1 MGGIRW
7 RTGGPWRHG
16 HGGRV
21 LVVGSYRGVELS
33 RQHPL
38 SNTLGELA
46 RHPRFD
52 RLRLRGLS
60 REDVGSFLEGVLG
73 RPPAAE
79 LVAALHSQTE
89 GNLLFLTEIV
99 RFLVQEGVLTP
110 ERGSLHTPSGQSAGT
125 SVRVRIPEGIREVIG
140 QRLNRLSQ
148 GCNHLLSIASVIGRE
163 FSLEEVSAVLDA
175 EAEEHVVERLEEAV
189 GARVIEEPP
198 QARGRYQFT
207 HALIRETLY
216 DELTTARRVR
226 LHRRIGEALEHLYAA
241 HLDPHLGQ
249 LAHHFAEAAQGGG
262 ADKAVAYAVRAGGRS
277 MALLAYEEAV
287 RFYRMALD
295 ELELGDPMDAAERCR
310 LQLALGAAQ
319 SKAGEFPQA
328 RETLLRAAGVA
339 RADLPR
345 DGLWVTC
352 ITYLSEVCAFLG
364 DADRA
369 ATLYRLLLPYAQHN
383 IVAGGGVA
391 CYGAG
396 SRYLGLL
403 AATMGQWVEADR
415 HFEAALALNARMG
428 ARPWLAH
435 TRYDFATMLLA
446 RGQPGDRERAVA
458 LLDEALASARAL
470 GMYSLQ
476 GHIAACMQPLETR
489 TQTVQAYHGDLS
501 PREAEVLRLLAVG
514 KSNRDIADTLCISL
528 STVAT
533 HVRSILRKTGAANR
547 TEAAAYAL
555 RQGLA
560 EG

>member
-1 MGGIRW
+1 MARRLGD
-7 RTGGPWRHG
+7 
-16 HGGRV
+16 
-21 LVVGSYRGVELS
+21 LAALAF
-33 RQHPL
+33 
-38 SNTLGELA
+38 TLGIMLNMPWEPEETERRLA
-46 RHPRFD
+46 YAD
-52 RLRLRGLS
+52 EILRLA
-60 REDVGSFLEGVLG
+60 E
-73 RPPAAE
+73 AAHDLE
-79 LVAALHSQTE
+79 LVSQAHSRLMQCRLELGEMAAVDAEVEAIARADEELRQPSYLFDTR
-89 GNLLFLTEIV
+89 GFRVMRALLDG
-99 RFLVQEGVLTP
+99 RFAEA
-110 ERGSLHTPSGQSAGT
+110 ERLALEAL
-125 SVRVRIPEGIREVIG
+125 RIG
-140 QRLNRLSQ
+140 QRAHAENAAGIFGVQMFTLRREQGRLREVEPLVQ
-148 GCNHLLSIASVIGRE
+148 TFVQMHPTASTWRPG
-163 FSLEEVSAVLDA
+163 L
-175 EAEEHVVERLEEAV
+175 
-189 GARVIEEPP
+189 
-198 QARGRYQFT
+198 
-207 HALIRETLY
+207 ALIYRELG
-216 DELTTARRVR
+216 LTTETRAEFDDLAR
-226 LHRRIGEALEHLYAA
+226 
-241 HLDPHLGQ
+241 LD
-249 LAHHFAEAAQGGG
+249 F
-262 ADKAVAYAVRAGGRS
+262 
-277 MALLAYEEAV
+277 
-287 RFYRMALD
+287 
-295 ELELGDPMDAAERCR
+295 
-310 LQLALGAAQ
+310 
-319 SKAGEFPQA
+319 
-328 RETLLRAAGVA
+328 T
-339 RADLPR
+339 DLTR

-435 TRYDFATMLLA
+435 TQYDFAIMVLA
-446 RGQPGDRERAVA
+446 RGQPGDREKAVA